1 MKIYGLLGNPLSHS
15 FSQKYFSEKFQRENI
30 DDCVYLNFET
40 PDLDVKVKDLKNDA
54 NVWGLN
60 VTIPYKTQ
68 VLSWLDFVS
77 PACEE
82 IGACNCIKIENK
94 KWSGFNTDVTGF
106 EKTFSPKLKSHHSKA
121 LILGTG
127 GSSKAVSY
135 VLKKLGIEYLF
146 VSRTKHTSLNV
157 FGYDEVTPDIMLE
170 YNIVINTTPLGMF
183 PNINNSPI
191 IPYEFVTAEH
201 YFFDLIYNPDTTLFL
216 AKAKE
221 KGAAIENG
229 KNMLSIQAEESW
241 KIWNDENL

>member
-30 DDCVYLNFET
+30 NDCVYVNFEA
-40 PDLDVKVKDLKNDA
+40 PHLEAKVSYLKSDA
-54 NVWGLN
+54 NLCGLN

-68 VLSWLDFVS
+68 ILSWLDFVS
-77 PACEE
+77 SACKE

-146 VSRTKHTSLNV
+146 VSRTKNSSLNV
-157 FGYDEVTPDIMLE
+157 VGYDEVTSGIMLE
-170 YNIVINTTPLGMF
+170 YNIVINTTPVGMF
-183 PNINNSPI
+183 PNITNSPNL
-191 IPYEFVTAEH
+191 PYEFVSKKH

-216 AKAKE
+216 AKAKDR
-221 KGAAIENG
+221 GATIENG
-229 KNMLSIQAEESW
+229 KEMLRIQAEESW
-241 KIWNDENL
+241 RIWNSEIQ